1 MNFRVE
7 SKPHSLK
14 ARITEA
20 YHQAEAKDDSL
31 CVVCE
36 ELGSSYIEYG
46 PLGEDVLV
54 CSDHLQQSSDYG
66 DSIPDTSD
74 F

>member
-1 MNFRVE
+1 MKMNFRVE

-14 ARITEA
+14 AKITEA

-46 PLGEDVLV
+46 EDVLLV
-54 CSDHLQQSSDYG
+54 CNDCLQQSSDYG
-66 DSIPDTSD
+66 DSSPDTID